1 MFDSK
6 KIKNG
11 MHLIMSVLILL
22 SGYLIGANN
31 ERFESLNS
39 DNSTSHEIEPKVTG
53 IGGLFFKSTNP
64 EQLKN
69 WYGDNL
75 GLAITDVGSP
85 FEFRNAHRPD
95 EINYLT
101 WIPFIDSTDYFS
113 PSKKAFM
120 INYRVQ
126 NIEALIIKLRENNVQ
141 IVGEITQYPY
151 GKFAHIVDPEG
162 NKIELW
168 EPNDSFFTQMG
179 GPTTK

>member
-1 MFDSK
+1 MLDSK
-6 KIKNG
+6 KFKNSV
-11 MHLIMSVLILL
+11 HLVVSLFMLL
-22 SGYLIGANN
+22 SGYLIGVHN
-31 ERFESLNS
+31 ERFELRNIDPHISQGV
-39 DNSTSHEIEPKVTG
+39 EPKVTG
-53 IGGLFFKSTNP
+53 IGGIFFKSTNP

-69 WYGDNL
+69 WYGKNL

-101 WIPFIDSTDYFS
+101 WIPFVDTTDYFS
-113 PSKKAFM
+113 PSDKAFM

-126 NIEALIIKLRENNVQ
+126 NIEDLIIRLRENNVQ
-141 IVGEITQYPY
+141 VVSDIAEYPY
-151 GKFAHIVDPEG
+151 GKFAHILDLEG

-168 EPNDSFFTQMG
+168 EPNDAFFTQMG